1 MNIQNSAGR
10 PGVAAAMAAPDR
22 HPRSITIVDY
32 GMGNL
37 RSVAKVVSRLGA
49 EIRVSSDPV
58 DLRWAE
64 RLILP
69 GVGAFPD
76 AMRSLRELRLLDAL
90 NEEVL
95 TRKKPILGICL
106 GMQLMARSSTELGET
121 EGLGWF
127 DARMVPFD
135 RSKGIRVPHIG
146 WNRVQVTRPVPLLDG
161 FDDGS
166 FCYFVH
172 SYHML
177 CNDPAAVVATTAYGG
192 DFVSVI
198 ARDNIFGTQFHPE
211 KSQAAGS
218 IVLINFVTGTLGL

>member
-1 MNIQNSAGR
+1 VTLSPPIDR
-10 PGVAAAMAAPDR
+10 PRPAAVIAAPGR

-49 EIRVSSDPV
+49 DVRISSDPT

-69 GVGAFPD
+69 GVGAYPD
-76 AMRSLRELRLLDAL
+76 AMRSLRELNLIEAL

-95 TRKKPILGICL
+95 ARKKPILGICL
-106 GMQLMARSSTELGET
+106 GMQLMAKSSSELVHT

-127 DARMVPFD
+127 DAAMVSFD

-146 WNRVQVTRPVPLLDG
+146 WNRVKIRNPVALFDG

-177 CNDPAAVVATTAYGG
+177 CADPSAVVATTTYGE

-211 KSQAAGS
+211 KSQAAGA
-218 IVLINFVTGTLGL
+218 IVLINFVTGALDQ

>member
-1 MNIQNSAGR
+1 MNLSQPLDRTRSAT
-10 PGVAAAMAAPDR
+10 VIAAPGR

-49 EIRVSSDPV
+49 DVRVSSDPA
-58 DLRWAE
+58 DLTWAD

-76 AMRSLRELRLLDAL
+76 AMRSLRELNLIDAL

-95 TRKKPILGICL
+95 ARKKPILGICL
-106 GMQLMARSSTELGET
+106 GMQLMAKSSAELVDT

-127 DARMVPFD
+127 DATMVSFD

-146 WNRVQVTRPVPLLDG
+146 WNRVNLKRPIALFDG

-177 CNDPAAVVATTAYGG
+177 CADPSSVVATTNYGY

-218 IVLINFVTGTLGL
+218 IVLINFVTGTLDL

>member
-1 MNIQNSAGR
+1 
-10 PGVAAAMAAPDR
+10 
-22 HPRSITIVDY
+22 
-32 GMGNL
+32 MGNL

-49 EIRVSSDPV
+49 DVRISSEPA

-76 AMRSLRELRLLDAL
+76 AMRSLRELRLLDVL
-90 NEEVL
+90 NEEVV

-106 GMQLMARSSTELGET
+106 GMQLMAKSSAELGQT

-127 DARMVPFD
+127 DATMVSFD

-146 WNRVQVTRPVPLLDG
+146 WNRVNIRRTIPLFDG

-172 SYHML
+172 SYHMI
-177 CNDPAAVVATTAYGG
+177 CPNPSVVAATTTYGD
-192 DFVSVI
+192 DFVSAI

-211 KSQAAGS
+211 KSQAAGA
-218 IVLINFVTGTLGL
+218 IILINFVTGTLGL

>member
-1 MNIQNSAGR
+1 MSAS
-10 PGVAAAMAAPDR
+10 AQY
-22 HPRSITIVDY
+22 PRSITIVDY

-37 RSVAKVVSRLGA
+37 RSVAKVVARLGA
-49 EIRVSSDPV
+49 DVRISSDPA

-76 AMRSLRELRLLDAL
+76 AMRVLHELRLVDSL
-90 NEEVL
+90 NKEVL
-95 TRKKPILGICL
+95 ARKKPILGICL
-106 GMQLMARSSTELGET
+106 GMQLMAKSSAELTHT

-127 DARMVPFD
+127 DAAMVPFD
-135 RSKGIRVPHIG
+135 RAKGIRIPHIG
-146 WNRVQVTRPVPLLDG
+146 WNRVKIRRSVPLLDG

-172 SYHML
+172 SFHMQ
-177 CNDPAAVVATTAYGG
+177 CADAVDMVATTDYGG
-192 DFVSVI
+192 DFVSVV

-211 KSQAAGS
+211 KSQAVGS
-218 IVLINFVTGTLGL
+218 IILINFVTGGLGL